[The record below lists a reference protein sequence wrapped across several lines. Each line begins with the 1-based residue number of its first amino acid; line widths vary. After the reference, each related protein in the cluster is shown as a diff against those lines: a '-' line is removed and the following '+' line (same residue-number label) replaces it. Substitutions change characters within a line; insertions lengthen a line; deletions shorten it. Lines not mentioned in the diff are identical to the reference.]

1 MVVVQIGLEFNGCS
15 IAMKSKVMKSE
26 EKTVISVQVVV
37 NKPIEM
43 VWNSW
48 TMPEHIINWNFAS
61 DDWFCPQADNSLA
74 VGDKFSYRM
83 ESKDGEMGFD
93 FWGVYNQIIKNEI
106 IDCTLGDGRRLHI
119 TFSEV
124 DNQTTINE
132 KFEAENE
139 NSIELQKTGWQA
151 ILDNFKKYTES
162 DH

>member
-61 DDWFCPQADNSLA
+61 DDWCCPNA
-74 VGDKFSYRM
+74 VNDLKEGGSFSYRM
-83 ESKDGEMGFD
+83 ESKDGVIGFD
-93 FWGVYNQIIKNEI
+93 FSGRYNHIVRYENIH
-106 IDCTLGDGRRLHI
+106 CTLDDDRRVNIKFIGEGEVTHI
-119 TFSEV
+119 VE
-124 DNQTTINE
+124 D
-132 KFEAENE
+132 FEAESE
-139 NSIELQKTGWQA
+139 NSVELQKTGWQA